1 MIKIAYIGWTEP
13 GPASGATLALQRHLF
28 DTGEFDVLVV
38 TDKPYSG
45 VGPADRWHTLRRGSV
60 HQRAS
65 RTRFRRWVAQ
75 YEMVIEPYR
84 FSRRVTALVKS
95 FAPDVIHTIPDTTIS
110 WVARLVA
117 KRLGIPL
124 VTNFQD
130 WWPRGQFQYR
140 SETPF
145 SPVRNLLERRFRR
158 MFQESSVAFC
168 TSPGFQSFLGPHPD
182 APLLYPCP
190 APRPATRPPAPVP
203 EPAQPLRVI
212 YGGTLVRYYGDRLLA
227 LAKTCSEHPNIDLRL
242 YGGKPD
248 WSARDLQWATN
259 SGIYRGQLSPAD
271 YRMELLSGDVFLTVM
286 SQAPEVRTM
295 MQTSFTTKFLEY
307 CQFARPVIVWGPEY
321 CEPVKIA
328 NSTNAGLA
336 VTEEDPTPVIFALET
351 LRNKELYRSYA
362 DGAWNAATSIFDP
375 ESIHNVFRAGIQRTL
390 ERV

>member
-145 SPVRNLLERRFRR
+145 RTVRNILELRFRR

-168 TSPGFQSFLGPHPD
+168 TSHGFQRFLGPHPD
-182 APLLYPCP
+182 SPLLYPCP
-190 APRPATRPPAPVP
+190 APRPAARPVTPDPDPAR
-203 EPAQPLRVI
+203 ALRVI
-212 YGGTLVRYYGDRLLA
+212 YGGTLVRYYGERVLA
-227 LAKTCSEHPNIDLRL
+227 LAKACAGSPNIELRL
-242 YGGKPD
+242 YGAKPD
-248 WSARDLQWATN
+248 WSTEDLRWATD

-271 YRMELLSGDVFLTVM
+271 YRKELQSGDVFLSVM
-286 SQAPEVRTM
+286 SAAPEVRTM
-295 MQTSFTTKFLEY
+295 METSFTTKFLEY

-321 CEPVKIA
+321 CEPVRVAK
-328 NSTNAGLA
+328 STGAGLA
-336 VTEEDPTPVIFALET
+336 VTEEDPSFVIAALDR
-351 LRNKELYRSYA
+351 LRSDGVYQGRSE
-362 DGAWNAATSIFDP
+362 GAWNAATTIFDP
-375 ESIHNVFRAGIQRTL
+375 ESIHNVFRVGIQRAL
-390 ERV
+390 ERA